1 MLEKVANSRT
11 FVSFVLA
18 GMTGLFLFHIYPF
31 PVGNLYLQ
39 YIALKDPL
47 VYSVLARSYS
57 LFLFTTPFFIYST
70 ALSGLYVLS
79 FRRKR
84 NRKANPLPLYP
95 DPNSR
100 SDLFMVV
107 GEVHNPTKVVRG
119 SNPQWLTIP
128 EKGLYTGVGIF
139 GAVGTGKTSCCM
151 RPFAEQ
157 LIAFKAHDTDKRIGG
172 LVLEVKGDFCNQIR
186 EIAGRHGRED
196 DYIEVALDSEYRY
209 NPLHNN
215 LDPSALAYSVASLLN
230 NLYGR
235 GKEPFWQQ
243 AYTNMLQHI
252 ILLHK
257 VLYDYVTF
265 FDVYE
270 CAISPPKLEKRIE
283 EGRSRFK
290 GRDCICV
297 TPEVYGNEKHAALF
311 SQFGFVYD
319 EQRGLY
325 QAPASARLD
334 ELLAKGDAGFEY
346 RRIPVETP
354 SDVDETKQQQLEA
367 VQRWYFDDWMGL
379 ERKLRSSIVEGVSI
393 FLSLFDINPAVKRV
407 FCPPKQTYNLALNT
421 PDEHGKYPY
430 GRPLPSLS
438 WLIEQGKICALNF
451 PVSLNAGLARIL
463 GTMLKLDFERAVLLR
478 IPEIERNKQKYF
490 RQVFL
495 MCDEYQIFATVGES
509 DPIGDE
515 KFFSLARQSKCIA
528 IVATQSI
535 SSLKSTLSGDSYRTL
550 LQTFRTKI
558 FLALSDDFSTR
569 FASELCGREDKPF
582 VTYNISESGQDSKLS
597 LLTGSTVSDRGSI
610 SASKSYSMRQDYRF
624 SQKFL
629 SELANAQ
636 AVVIPYDGF
645 NPRPATIC
653 YLKPFYI
660 DPNISYFD
668 QVARGLL

>member
-1 MLEKVANSRT
+1 MLERVANSRT
-11 FVSFVLA
+11 FLSFVLA
-18 GMTGLFLFHIYPF
+18 GMTGLFLFFVYPF
-31 PVGNLYLQ
+31 PQGNLYLQ

-47 VYSVLARSYS
+47 VYSVLARSYT

-70 ALSGLYVLS
+70 ALSGVYVLS

-84 NRKANPLPLYP
+84 KQKANSLPPYP
-95 DPNSR
+95 NPSSR
-100 SDLFMVV
+100 NDLFLVV
-107 GEVHNPTKVVRG
+107 GETHHPTRISRG
-119 SNPQWLTIP
+119 TDPQWLTVP

-139 GAVGTGKTSCCM
+139 GAIGTGKTSCCM

-157 LIAFKAHDTDKRIGG
+157 LIAYKADQLAKRIGG
-172 LVLEVKGDFCNQIR
+172 LVLEVKGDFCHQIR
-186 EIAGRHGRED
+186 EIARQHGRED
-196 DYIEVALDSEYRY
+196 DYVEVALDSEYRY
-209 NPLHNN
+209 NPLHND

-283 EGRSRFK
+283 EGKSRFEN
-290 GRDCICV
+290 REYICV
-297 TPEVYGNEKHAALF
+297 SLETYGNERFAVTF
-311 SQFGFVYD
+311 SDFSFAYD
-319 EQRGLY
+319 EQRELY
-325 QAPASARLD
+325 KAPASAKLD
-334 ELLAKGDAGFEY
+334 ELLKKPEAPEY
-346 RRIPVETP
+346 QRITVEAP
-354 SDVDETKQQQLEA
+354 PDVDDIKRQQLEA

-407 FCPPKQTYNLALNT
+407 FCPPKQTYDPAINKPN
-421 PDEHGKYPY
+421 EHGVCPY
-430 GRPLPSLS
+430 GKPLPSFN

-478 IPEIERNKQKYF
+478 IPEIDRNKHKYF

-495 MCDEYQIFATVGES
+495 MCDEYQTFATVGES

-515 KFFSLARQSKCIA
+515 KFFSLSRQSKCIS

-535 SSLKSTLSGDSYRTL
+535 SSLKSTLSGESYRTL

-597 LLTGSTVSDRGSI
+597 LLTGKTVSDRGSI

-629 SELANAQ
+629 AELANAQ

-645 NPRPATIC
+645 NPQPATIC
-653 YLKPFYI
+653 YLKPYYC

-668 QVARGLL
+668 QLARGLL